1 MWLRDFLSRDMPC
14 CRTMTY
20 GYNSKLSS
28 RGIGMM
34 MDYGRGLMEELKKIR
49 NTEEVGAR
57 NVLLPEARK
66 LTTALPRQLRK
77 RPLFF
82 VAHSFGGII
91 LAHVGYLHRNTIIV
105 QSLLLLKHFRDSI
118 MFLHLFNL
126 SLN

>member
-1 MWLRDFLSRDMPC
+1 MWLRDFLSKDMPC

-66 LTTALPRQLRK
+66 LTTAL
-77 RPLFF
+77 
-82 VAHSFGGII
+82 
-91 LAHVGYLHRNTIIV
+91 LASSENGLSSSSRTALAALYL
-105 QSLLLLKHFRDSI
+105 L
-118 MFLHLFNL
+118 M
-126 SLN
+126 